1 MQKKELNRWEKGM
14 NRIPL
19 ARPFFDGREMELLTA
34 CLESGHVAQGP
45 LVARLESGI
54 GELLGGVHALAV
66 SSGTAALHLAVR
78 ALDIGPGDEVIVP
91 AFTWVATA
99 HAVEYAGA
107 RAVFAD
113 VDPATFNVTVQSV
126 ERVLSPRTRAII
138 PVHLFGLPAP
148 MRELMALARRH
159 GLHVVEDA
167 ACAVGAA
174 EGGVKAG
181 SIGDIG
187 CFSFHPRKNM
197 TTGEGGMLVTGDDT
211 LKTRLAALRNHGA
224 ISRGGALFE
233 SSFEILALNFRMSDI
248 QAAVG
253 CAQLEKLA
261 FMQEARTRLA
271 LRYGELLR
279 GTELAL
285 PAAPEGAE
293 HVWQAYVV
301 RVQEGGR
308 KRRDAMMRYLADAG
322 VETRAG
328 TQAVHRL
335 AYYANKY
342 GLRSEDCPGAAL
354 CEDTSVALPL
364 YCGMKEEDQDRVVQ
378 ELLNA
383 LKQC

>member
-1 MQKKELNRWEKGM
+1 M

-19 ARPFFDGREMELLTA
+19 ACPFFDGREMELLAA

-54 GELLGGVHALAV
+54 EALLGGVHALAV

-148 MRELMALARRH
+148 MRELVELAQRY

-167 ACAVGAA
+167 ACAIGAA
-174 EGGVKAG
+174 EGGAKAG
-181 SIGDIG
+181 TMGDIG

-224 ISRGGALFE
+224 ISRGTSLIE

-248 QAAVG
+248 QAALG

-285 PAAPEGAE
+285 PVAPEGAE

-308 KRRDAMMRYLADAG
+308 KRRDAIMRYLADAG

-335 AYYANKY
+335 VYYANKY

-354 CEDTSVALPL
+354 CEDTSMALPL
-364 YCGMKEEDQDRVVQ
+364 YCGMKEGDQDRVVQ

-383 LKQC
+383 LKQS